1 MRLRESLPRK
11 YITIITMLKK
21 EEKKK
26 GKIEGKKIRWEG
38 EKKI

>member
-21 EEKKK
+21 EKKK
-26 GKIEGKKIRWEG
+26 EKEKGKRYDEKG

>member
-21 EEKKK
+21 KKK
-26 GKIEGKKIRWEG
+26 KKEKAKGKGYDEKG
-38 EKKI
+38 EKK